1 MPLSTLLRQT
11 GLTSGAAWVLAE
23 GTAATRARRETEEHA
38 RARETVEEKLKR
50 EAEERAIWEELA
62 KKTEVEKTEL
72 IARREAPPARADQTY
87 PSLEIVG
94 PLRAFAEAQQYFGF
108 RGNSGPTADAAG
120 TPPTTQFTSLSRFT
134 PPPARL
140 RRRQWAPLLDIP
152 PAIPQINTQLV
163 HKYRV

>member
-38 RARETVEEKLKR
+38 RARETVEQKLKR

-94 PLRAFAEAQQYFGF
+94 PLRAFAEAQQYFGLSGEQRTHGG
-108 RGNSGPTADAAG
+108 RGRHAAHDPIHLAFPIYTPACSFENAPVGPLA
-120 TPPTTQFTSLSRFT
+120 
-134 PPPARL
+134 
-140 RRRQWAPLLDIP
+140 
-152 PAIPQINTQLV
+152 
-163 HKYRV
+163 